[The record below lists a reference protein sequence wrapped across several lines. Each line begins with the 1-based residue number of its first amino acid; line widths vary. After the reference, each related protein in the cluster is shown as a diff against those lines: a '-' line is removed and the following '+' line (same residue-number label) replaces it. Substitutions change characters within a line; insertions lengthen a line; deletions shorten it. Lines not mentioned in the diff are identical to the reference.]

1 MDSSEDEAILKNRAF
16 LGVHS
21 DSSHEE
27 KRIET
32 SSPEVTEQYRAGEQS
47 LK

>member
-16 LGVHS
+16 LGVNS

-27 KRIET
+27 TRIK
-32 SSPEVTEQYRAGEQS
+32 SGSY
-47 LK
+47 